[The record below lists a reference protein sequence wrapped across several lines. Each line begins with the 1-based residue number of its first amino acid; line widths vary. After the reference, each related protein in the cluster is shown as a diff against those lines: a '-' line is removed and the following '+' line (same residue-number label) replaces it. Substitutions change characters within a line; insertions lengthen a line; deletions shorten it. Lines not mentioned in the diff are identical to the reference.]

1 MQRPKPNT
9 APFSPPPLTE
19 MIYLAS
25 NSPRRRELLQQI
37 HVRFEP
43 LLFRGPGRDDHDI
56 SEHVEPGEDVVT
68 YVRRVALA
76 KAEGGIQRMHMRKL
90 PQRLLLSADT
100 TLELDDEIIGKPDD
114 GEHAIAILRR
124 LSGRTHRVLTAVVV
138 TDGQR
143 FEQRLSTSEVRFRPL
158 SDTEIRHYVATGEA
172 ADKAGAYGIQGRAAL
187 FIDEIRGSY
196 TGIMGLP
203 LFETGA
209 LLQEF
214 GYSL

>member
-1 MQRPKPNT
+1 MQRPKPT
-9 APFSPPPLTE
+9 KAPFSPPLAE

-43 LLFRGPGRDDHDI
+43 LLFRGPSRGDHDI
-56 SEHVEPGEDVVT
+56 SENVEPGEDVVT

-100 TLELDDEIIGKPDD
+100 TLELDGEIIGKPDD

-124 LSGRTHRVLTAVVV
+124 LSGRTHR
-138 TDGQR
+138 DR
-143 FEQRLSTSEVRFRPL
+143 
-158 SDTEIRHYVATGEA
+158 
-172 ADKAGAYGIQGRAAL
+172 RAHV
-187 FIDEIRGSY
+187 
-196 TGIMGLP
+196 
-203 LFETGA
+203 
-209 LLQEF
+209 
-214 GYSL
+214 